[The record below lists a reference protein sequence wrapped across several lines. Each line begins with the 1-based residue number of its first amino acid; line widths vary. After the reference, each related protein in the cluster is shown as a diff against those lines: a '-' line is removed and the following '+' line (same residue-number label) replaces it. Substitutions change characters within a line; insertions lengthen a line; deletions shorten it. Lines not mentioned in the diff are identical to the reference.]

1 VTDSIPGDSS
11 RSDGRYCRTGI
22 REVETDVKFSREQRK
37 LAIHA
42 LGEAEEQ
49 ISRYY
54 CIPPHR
60 WQELRYD
67 FLTRQDTEWEPLP
80 EVILA
85 RVQRL
90 EKIIRRQS
98 QPFDFYRIQLNDP
111 SILTAAK
118 RENLGD
124 DFYQFLVFI
133 LTHEMVHL
141 VRLSTIIGR
150 EKDHTLSRESEEDR
164 VQRVSRQILSN
175 RRCEAFQLIL
185 DRFCR
190 PSPGP
195 GNSDTLTTHG
205 RRRLDGALD
214 RAIPIRKPG
223 CCN

>member
-1 VTDSIPGDSS
+1 MQ
-11 RSDGRYCRTGI
+11 
-22 REVETDVKFSREQRK
+22 FSREQRK

-60 WQELRYD
+60 WQQLRYD

-80 EVILA
+80 AVILA

-90 EKIIRRQS
+90 EKISPRRS

-111 SILTAAK
+111 SILTAVK
-118 RENLGD
+118 RENLD
-124 DFYQFLVFI
+124 DDLYHFLIYI

-150 EKDHTLSRESEEDR
+150 ERDHAICRDSEEDR
-164 VQRVSRQILSN
+164 VQKVSRQILSN
-175 RRCEAFQLIL
+175 RRYDAFQTIL
-185 DRFCR
+185 DRFCV
-190 PSPGP
+190 PSPGAS
-195 GNSDTLTTHG
+195 N
-205 RRRLDGALD
+205 
-214 RAIPIRKPG
+214 
-223 CCN
+223 